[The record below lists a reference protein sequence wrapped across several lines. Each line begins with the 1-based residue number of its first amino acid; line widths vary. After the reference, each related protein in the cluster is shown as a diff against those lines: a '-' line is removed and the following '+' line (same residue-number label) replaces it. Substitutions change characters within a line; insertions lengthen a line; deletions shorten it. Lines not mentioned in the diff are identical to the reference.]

1 MFRSTSRI
9 TCIRSVPFRAFSFL
23 PRLRPAPSEH
33 SPGQFGL
40 KGLHQPSDWQRIA
53 TVCVQDCL
61 KLAEDIR
68 LHKLRR
74 DASVL
79 QLFDDL
85 SDRLCS
91 VLDVAE
97 LCRNVHPNKEFV
109 LAAHQA
115 FVEVSTVVQHLNADH
130 ALYQP
135 LNLLYHEDLDQ
146 RAKGSTQGS
155 LSHEEVVMVKS
166 LKHDFERGGINLDAG
181 EKRRLLKLQ
190 ENATS
195 LGSDFL
201 SASSGTPPYMD
212 IPASILRSL
221 PHEAQQRFTPSMKP
235 FHLRVPIDGSM
246 SHTLLKW
253 IPDSRIREQV
263 FRLSHGKHT
272 QFKLATLTSL
282 LQSRYDMARLLGYPS
297 YAHLLFSDRMASS
310 PTDVL
315 EFLEQLSRVVMA
327 AAHADRSAIEMEK
340 LRKEPHAAIDGRA
353 QVHGWDRSF
362 YIGRLKA
369 QNYDLSSSEV
379 SSYLPLSACMQGLSD
394 ITSNVFGVKMIKVQ
408 PNQDEVWHNSVE
420 KIRLVEDSGKL
431 LGHIFLDLYPR
442 EGKYNHAAHFSIRCG
457 RQPSHATEYQTPV
470 VALVCN
476 FGKASFT
483 GDCLL
488 TISEYETLFHEFGHS
503 LHSIFSRTRFQHLSG
518 TRVAM
523 DFVEVP
529 SHLFEHFAWDPRIL
543 SRFARHHRT
552 GDPIPT
558 RLVRSLCASRN
569 GFIATGI
576 QTQLLYSALDLRFHS
591 ADPLTGD
598 LIQTFEHL
606 QRSLTSFQPDE
617 GVPVPATFHHFVGYG
632 GGYYSYI
639 FARVISAHLWSSL
652 FDNNPL
658 SRESGSNLRFNILAR
673 GGAHNPVSL
682 LQKALRSDVSCD
694 PFLRSTGIDV
704 SDMRV
709 ALKLP
714 TTKPSEFSGSYR

>member
-1 MFRSTSRI
+1 MFRSVSRI
-9 TCIRSVPFRAFSFL
+9 TYVRSVPFRAFSLF
-23 PRLRPAPSEH
+23 PRLHPAPSEH

-61 KLAEDIR
+61 KLAEQIR

-97 LCRNVHPNKEFV
+97 LCRNVHPSKDFAF
-109 LAAHQA
+109 AAHQA
-115 FVEVSTVVQHLNADH
+115 FIEVSAIVQHLNADYT
-130 ALYQP
+130 LYQP
-135 LNLLYHEDLDQ
+135 LDMLYHEDLEQ
-146 RAKGSTQGS
+146 RKGGSTHGF
-155 LSHEEVVMVKS
+155 LSHEEAVMVKS
-166 LKHDFERGGINLDAG
+166 LKHDFERGGINLG
-181 EKRRLLKLQ
+181 PHEKGRLLKLQ
-190 ENATS
+190 ENVSS
-195 LGSDFL
+195 LGSEFL
-201 SASSGTPPYMD
+201 SAGPDIPPYMD
-212 IPASILRSL
+212 IPASTLRSL
-221 PHEAQQRFTPSMKP
+221 PLEAQQRLAPSTKP
-235 FHLRVPIDGSM
+235 LHLRVPIDGSM
-246 SHTLLKW
+246 SHILLKW
-253 IPDSRIREQV
+253 IPDSRIREHV
-263 FRLSHGKHT
+263 FRLSHDNHAES
-272 QFKLATLTSL
+272 KLATLTSL

-315 EFLEQLSRVVMA
+315 EFLEQLSQVVMT

-340 LRKEPHAAIDGRA
+340 LRKEPHTAVDGRA
-353 QVHGWDRSF
+353 RAHGWDRSF

-394 ITSNVFGVKMIKVQ
+394 IMHNVFGVKMIKVQ
-408 PNQDEVWHNSVE
+408 PNQDEIWHDSVE
-420 KIRLVEDSGKL
+420 KVQLIEGSGKL

-442 EGKYNHAAHFSIRCG
+442 EGKYSHAAHFSIRCG
-457 RQPSHATEYQTPV
+457 RQPSNTAEYQKPI

-476 FGKASFT
+476 FGKSSST
-483 GDCLL
+483 GDRLL
-488 TISEYETLFHEFGHS
+488 SISEYETLFHEFGHS
-503 LHSIFSRTRFQHLSG
+503 LHSLFSRTKFQHLSG

-569 GFIATGI
+569 GFIATDI
-576 QTQLLYSALDLRFHS
+576 QTQLLYSALDLHFHS
-591 ADPLTGD
+591 ADLPAEN
-598 LIQTFEHL
+598 LIQTFGHL
-606 QRSLTSFQPDE
+606 QRSLTSFPPDE

-639 FARVISAHLWSSL
+639 FARVISAQLWSSL

-658 SRESGSNLRFNILAR
+658 SRESGSNLRFNILAK
-673 GGAHNPVSL
+673 GGANSPVSL
-682 LQKALRSDVSCD
+682 LQNALQNDVSCD
-694 PFLRSTGIDV
+694 SFLRSTGVSV
-704 SDMRV
+704 SDMQME
-709 ALKLP
+709 LKLP
-714 TTKPSEFSGSYR
+714 ITTPSKLSGSLR